1 MHGSSKATAV
11 TGRPDFGSFG
21 RYRETPVAEMPDDMK
36 DAYAF
41 TRELRGLVP
50 GPHRIWL
57 ANPRLSKTIAPIGQY
72 FQAHATL
79 TKAEIEIVTNLV
91 NARWLSAYASYEHEK
106 IGEAQGHLDPDK
118 VQRLIAGLPVSFDD
132 PREELVY
139 QVASALVQ
147 PRPVSLGLYRKAEK
161 LIGDA
166 GLVDIAVLIGW
177 FTMVC
182 MTLAAFD
189 VPANAD
195 TTALD
200 Q

>member
-1 MHGSSKATAV
+1 MADRT
-11 TGRPDFGSFG
+11 DFGTFG
-21 RYRETPVAEMPDDMK
+21 RYRETPVAGMPDDMK
-36 DAYAF
+36 DAYDF
-41 TRELRGLVP
+41 TKALRGVVP

-57 ANPRLSKTIAPIGQY
+57 ANPTLSKTIVPTGEYYQK
-72 FQAHATL
+72 QSTL

-106 IGEAQGHLDPDK
+106 IGEAQGHLDPAK

-132 PREELVY
+132 PREDIVY
-139 QVASALVQ
+139 QVAYALVQ
-147 PRPVSLGLYRKAEK
+147 PRPVSLGLYRNARER
-161 LIGDA
+161 IGDA
-166 GLVDIAVLIGW
+166 GLVDVTVLIGW

-189 VPANAD
+189 VPADAD
-195 TTALD
+195 TTGLD

>member
-1 MHGSSKATAV
+1 MADQTE
-11 TGRPDFGSFG
+11 FGSFG
-21 RYRETPVAEMPDDMK
+21 RYRETPVAEMPADMK
-36 DAYAF
+36 EAYDF
-41 TRELRGLVP
+41 TMSLRGLVP

-57 ANPRLSKTIAPIGQY
+57 ANPGLSKTIVPTGQY
-72 FQAHATL
+72 YQKQSTL

-106 IGEAQGHLDPDK
+106 IGETQGQLDPDK

-132 PREELVY
+132 PRQEVIY
-139 QVASALVQ
+139 QVAQALVQ
-147 PRPVSLGLYRKAEK
+147 PRLVSLGLYRKARA

-166 GLVDIAVLIGW
+166 GLVDVAVLIGW

-182 MTLAAFD
+182 MTLAVYD
-189 VPANAD
+189 VPAIAD
-195 TTALD
+195 AIGLD

>member
-1 MHGSSKATAV
+1 MADRS
-11 TGRPDFGSFG
+11 DFGTFG
-21 RYRETPVAEMPDDMK
+21 RYREMPAADMPADMK
-36 DAYAF
+36 EAYDF
-41 TRELRGLVP
+41 TKSLRGLVP

-57 ANPRLSKTIAPIGQY
+57 ANPTLSKTIVPTGQY
-72 FQAHATL
+72 FQKRSTL

-106 IGEAQGHLDPDK
+106 IGEAQGRLDPEK
-118 VQRLIAGLPVSFDD
+118 VQRLIAGLPVSFDN
-132 PREELVY
+132 PREDVVY
-139 QVASALVQ
+139 QVAYALAQ
-147 PRPVSLGLYRKAEK
+147 PRPVSLGLYRKAKER
-161 LIGDA
+161 IGDA

-195 TTALD
+195 TTGLD

>member
-1 MHGSSKATAV
+1 MADRA
-11 TGRPDFGSFG
+11 DFGSFG
-21 RYRETPVAEMPDDMK
+21 RFRETPVADMPGDMK
-36 DAYAF
+36 DAYDY
-41 TRELRGLVP
+41 TMKVRGLVP

-57 ANPRLSKTIAPIGQY
+57 ASPTLSKTIAPVGQY
-72 FQAHATL
+72 YQKQSTL

-106 IGEAQGHLDPDK
+106 IGKAQGHLDPET

-132 PREELVY
+132 PREEVVY
-139 QVASALVQ
+139 EVAYALVQ
-147 PRPVSLGLYRKAEK
+147 PRPVSFGLYRKAKE

-166 GLVDIAVLIGW
+166 GLVDTTVLIGW

-189 VPANAD
+189 VPADAD
-195 TTALD
+195 ATSL
-200 Q
+200 QQ